1 MTTSQRYGVLVIAA
15 LLVIAGLALYGT
27 STKIESPA
35 GDARTGTKISSTGT
49 VIIGLTDAAMSLE
62 NVTEVMAT
70 VGEVRI
76 HSAAKG
82 WITLSEEKKQLD
94 LLKLKANG
102 IVTLLAQAHVEP
114 GTYDQIRL
122 TIEGVRVTQ
131 NGKTAAAKLPSGDL
145 KIMAVM
151 TVRADET
158 SAAVVDIL
166 ADQSL
171 HVTGSGKIIFAPVIK
186 VQSHGNA
193 DVKIGTDQSIEVRG
207 GYKETD
213 EEVGMDENGALRANF
228 RFDGK
233 AKLEILDD
241 TIRVITKIGEDA
253 SVKITAKAAVD
264 MAVKN
269 GYVALP
275 LSVKL
280 VEKNDM
286 TTWLVTGLKGTEVIT
301 IYINGMTGAIV
312 KMEE

>member
-1 MTTSQRYGVLVIAA
+1 MTTSQRYGFFIIIA
-15 LLVIAGLALYGT
+15 LLVIGGLALYGT
-27 STKIESPA
+27 PMKTESPA
-35 GDARTGTKISSTGT
+35 DDAGTGTKISPTGT

-62 NVTEVMAT
+62 NVTEVMAI

-102 IVTLLAQAHVEP
+102 IVTLLAEANVEP

-122 TIEGVRVTQ
+122 TIEGVRVTH

-145 KIMAVM
+145 KIMAAM

-186 VQSHGNA
+186 VQSHSNA

-241 TIRVITKIGEDA
+241 VIRIITKTGEDA

-264 MAVKN
+264 AAVSG
-269 GYVALP
+269 GYIGIP

-280 VEKNDM
+280 VEKNGASA
-286 TTWLVTGLKGTEVIT
+286 WLISGIKGTSVINVYFNAT
-301 IYINGMTGAIV
+301 TGAFV
-312 KMEE
+312 EME